1 MSLHEEIAANLNGYS
16 KAMYATW
23 FFYRPA
29 RVLLDAGEGVSSAM
43 ANFVFA
49 IEKVFLSHGHYDHIG
64 GLPGLLQ
71 SRRSARGDKEKPL
84 EVHYPAG
91 DELIAAQRQYVEA
104 LTYRVGYDLSW
115 QPLEPEQRVQLGAG
129 RDRGYLVPFRARH
142 GGRSL
147 ALGFRIM
154 EERKRLRACYA
165 GMPEREIAALART
178 VPREELSEVYEKT
191 LLAYTG
197 DTAPIEP
204 ELVQDAEVLMHE
216 ATFLAPEDRDAPGH
230 STLEEAVR
238 VAVAARVKLLVLFH
252 VSSRYPRHEVERR
265 GREAAS
271 RLAPDLPVVLF
282 RSARKLWL
290 SVQPRGATGILPVR
304 DTGGTPVPPPPVP

>member
-1 MSLHEEIAANLNGYS
+1 MSLHGEIVENLTGYS

-29 RVLLDAGEGVSSAM
+29 RILLDAGEGVSSAM
-43 ANFVFA
+43 ENFVFA

-84 EVHYPAG
+84 EVYFPAG

-115 QPLEPEQRVQLGAG
+115 HPLAPGQRVPLGFG

-147 ALGFRIM
+147 ALGFSVM
-154 EERKRLRACYA
+154 EERKRLHPRYA
-165 GMPEREIAALART
+165 GLSEAEIAQLART
-178 VPREELSEVYEKT
+178 VPREQLSETYEKV
-191 LLAYTG
+191 LLAYSG
-197 DTAPIEP
+197 DSAPLDP
-204 ELVQDAEVLMHE
+204 GMVQDAEVLMHE
-216 ATFLAPEDRDAPGH
+216 ATFLAAEDRDAPGH
-230 STLEEAVR
+230 STAEEAIR

-252 VSSRYPRHEVERR
+252 ISSRYP
-265 GREAAS
+265 G
-271 RLAPDLPVVLF
+271 RLAQQRVQELAAALAPGLPVVLF
-282 RSARKLWL
+282 RSARKLEL
-290 SVQPRGATGILPVR
+290 ARNT
-304 DTGGTPVPPPPVP
+304 